1 MRMTASWFRSPR
13 INRIQG
19 RGAISA
25 PDGELPSDL
34 SPAAPRAGQFDH
46 QQSLP
51 VRPGTAKKGRGSER
65 GDGCQLGQTR
75 RLDKHRP
82 IQGFRMP
89 AITDA
94 AQMHWGRR
102 PKASREGTRGMIGR
116 SACGL
121 SWGFAAPP
129 GPGDRIDA
137 IAQASGV
144 AAGGRSGAS
153 APCRVGRDDDQR
165 MLHPRVMRPVRP
177 SARAARRRTSDP
189 AADGGGLGGGAIRF
203 MRCRSDHGRRVR
215 GRCAGEGPRANCS
228 MMIMRPP
235 QQGQRCLVPGGAVAP
250 AVSVPPRS
258 ASGSAHSEQ
267 RAGSREVRLAAGGG
281 ERP

>member
-13 INRIQG
+13 INRIPG

-89 AITDA
+89 ANPTPRGALGPASGSLQGRNPRNGWAPAHA
-94 AQMHWGRR
+94 ALIYGDLGTSDRVRDPRR
-102 PKASREGTRGMIGR
+102 CT
-116 SACGL
+116 
-121 SWGFAAPP
+121 
-129 GPGDRIDA
+129 
-137 IAQASGV
+137 QASAV
-144 AAGGRSGAS
+144 AASMRRSGAS
-153 APCRVGRDDDQR
+153 SPCRAGATVPIDAPPAGCTSHLTGHQR
-165 MLHPRVMRPVRP
+165 G
-177 SARAARRRTSDP
+177 RRRTSHRD
-189 AADGGGLGGGAIRF
+189 
-203 MRCRSDHGRRVR
+203 
-215 GRCAGEGPRANCS
+215 E
-228 MMIMRPP
+228 
-235 QQGQRCLVPGGAVAP
+235 QQG
-250 AVSVPPRS
+250 
-258 ASGSAHSEQ
+258 GSA
-267 RAGSREVRLAAGGG
+267 
-281 ERP
+281 

>member
-13 INRIQG
+13 INRIPG

-89 AITDA
+89 AITT
-94 AQMHWGRR
+94 
-102 PKASREGTRGMIGR
+102 PRG
-116 SACGL
+116 AL
-121 SWGFAAPP
+121 
-129 GPGDRIDA
+129 GP
-137 IAQASGV
+137 
-144 AAGGRSGAS
+144 
-153 APCRVGRDDDQR
+153 
-165 MLHPRVMRPVRP
+165 
-177 SARAARRRTSDP
+177 
-189 AADGGGLGGGAIRF
+189 
-203 MRCRSDHGRRVR
+203 
-215 GRCAGEGPRANCS
+215 
-228 MMIMRPP
+228 
-235 QQGQRCLVPGGAVAP
+235 
-250 AVSVPPRS
+250 
-258 ASGSAHSEQ
+258 ASGSLQGRNLRNSWAPRVVRSSMGIWALWIGDWIGVDASTPAEWRHRWAGAGHHRHGRVGATVTIDAPFAGYTPHSAECPGGWRRTNDGDEQ
-267 RAGSREVRLAAGGG
+267 QGGG
-281 ERP
+281 VVGPSVS

>member
-82 IQGFRMP
+82 IQGLSRHRDHQHPSGDGFQPRGHGPLRGGVATGRP
-89 AITDA
+89 AGMRRSMERPGGLSPPGLCCSQSIVRGGRHHLEPLCRGGHCHASARGDRPER
-94 AQMHWGRR
+94 GRR
-102 PKASREGTRGMIGR
+102 ACRRDSTR
-116 SACGL
+116 S
-121 SWGFAAPP
+121 SWGP
-129 GPGDRIDA
+129 RTCWRC
-137 IAQASGV
+137 SG
-144 AAGGRSGAS
+144 
-153 APCRVGRDDDQR
+153 Q
-165 MLHPRVMRPVRP
+165 
-177 SARAARRRTSDP
+177 RRR
-189 AADGGGLGGGAIRF
+189 
-203 MRCRSDHGRRVR
+203 
-215 GRCAGEGPRANCS
+215 
-228 MMIMRPP
+228 
-235 QQGQRCLVPGGAVAP
+235 PG
-250 AVSVPPRS
+250 
-258 ASGSAHSEQ
+258 
-267 RAGSREVRLAAGGG
+267 
-281 ERP
+281 

>member
-1 MRMTASWFRSPR
+1 MTASWFRSPR

-89 AITDA
+89 ANPTQRDA
-94 AQMHWGRR
+94 LGPASGSLQGRNPRNGWAPRMLRSSMGIWALQIGCGIRADAPRPAQWRRRCAGAGHHRRGR
-102 PKASREGTRGMIGR
+102 AGATVTID
-116 SACGL
+116 
-121 SWGFAAPP
+121 APP
-129 GPGDRIDA
+129 
-137 IAQASGV
+137 
-144 AAGGRSGAS
+144 AGYTSHLTGH
-153 APCRVGRDDDQR
+153 QR
-165 MLHPRVMRPVRP
+165 G
-177 SARAARRRTSDP
+177 RRRTSD
-189 AADGGGLGGGAIRF
+189 R
-203 MRCRSDHGRRVR
+203 
-215 GRCAGEGPRANCS
+215 
-228 MMIMRPP
+228 
-235 QQGQRCLVPGGAVAP
+235 
-250 AVSVPPRS
+250 
-258 ASGSAHSEQ
+258 
-267 RAGSREVRLAAGGG
+267 
-281 ERP
+281 